1 MRANWWMRSCDW
13 VIEILLYQ
21 PTELDSQ
28 LKQYDSLYSQGSSI
42 KGGSIENGAQT
53 PRTRCPLFKRTLNI
67 RAPRPH

>member
-1 MRANWWMRSCDW
+1 MGANWWMRSCDW

-53 PRTRCPLFKRTLNI
+53 PRKRCPLFKRTLNI
-67 RAPRPH
+67 PAPRPH